1 MRWIFEAFFNA
12 EKHVE
17 NRPHLFIKKAD
28 VDGVSKSAF
37 DLFKSDSAR
46 LLTRACI
53 SLKIVKILLNEIDVL
68 GTR

>member
-1 MRWIFEAFFNA
+1 VRWVFEAFFNA

-28 VDGVSKSAF
+28 IDGVLKSAF

-46 LLTRACI
+46 FIMRACI
-53 SLKIVKILLNEIDVL
+53 SLKIVKILIKRD
-68 GTR
+68 

>member
-1 MRWIFEAFFNA
+1 MQKNMLETDRTYS
-12 EKHVE
+12 
-17 NRPHLFIKKAD
+17 LKKAD

-37 DLFKSDSAR
+37 DLFRSDSAR

>member
-1 MRWIFEAFFNA
+1 VRWIFEAFFNA

-28 VDGVSKSAF
+28 IDGVSKSAF
-37 DLFKSDSAR
+37 DLFKSDSSDSAR

-53 SLKIVKILLNEIDVL
+53 SLKIVKILIKRD
-68 GTR
+68 

>member
-1 MRWIFEAFFNA
+1 VRWIFEAFFNA

-37 DLFKSDSAR
+37 DLFKLDSTR
-46 LLTRACI
+46 QETRA
-53 SLKIVKILLNEIDVL
+53 IVGDAHHRWV
-68 GTR
+68 

>member
-28 VDGVSKSAF
+28 IDGVSKSAF
-37 DLFKSDSAR
+37 DLFKSDSSDSAR

-53 SLKIVKILLNEIDVL
+53 SLKIVKILIKRD
-68 GTR
+68 